1 MFSLATDRWPLA
13 ADKWGEIMN
22 CIQAVKDELQNY
34 IDSEKAGFL
43 PRFFKTGPGEYGEG
57 DRFIG
62 VTVPNQKKA
71 ARKYYKDISLDEVGQ
86 LLQEPIHEYRLTALF
101 MLVLKYEKL
110 RTETER
116 KAVTDLYLS
125 STSCINNWDLVDSSA
140 HKILGPY
147 FWDKDK
153 ELLYEFANSGDLW
166 KQRIAIITTY
176 HFIRNLQFEDTLNIA
191 KILLHHK
198 HDLIHKAVGW
208 MLREIGNRDFAT
220 EFNFLKEHYRQMPRT
235 MLRYAVE
242 KFEEGLRQQFLKG
255 LV

>member
-1 MFSLATDRWPLA
+1 MCFHWPLA
-13 ADKWGEIMN
+13 TGRWGERMN
-22 CIQAVKDELQNY
+22 CIQAVKDELQNH

-71 ARKYYKDISLDEVGQ
+71 ARKYYKDISLDEAGQ
-86 LLQEPIHEYRLTALF
+86 LLHDPIHEYRLTALF
-101 MLVLKYEKL
+101 ILVLKYEKS

-116 KAVTDLYLS
+116 KAVVDLYLS
-125 STSCINNWDLVDSSA
+125 STSRINNWDLVDSSA

-147 FWDKDK
+147 LMDKDK
-153 ELLYEFANSGDLW
+153 DLLYKMANSGDLW
-166 KQRIAIITTY
+166 EQRIAIMTTY
-176 HFIRNLQFEDTLNIA
+176 HFIQHRQFADTINIA
-191 KILLHHK
+191 RILLNHE

-255 LV
+255 QV